1 MRFRLEQSLREG
13 WIGLV
18 LTTIIYP
25 IWIVGASVH
34 RVTGQSSR
42 WYVGLIFYWAGA
54 LIGE

>member
-34 RVTGQSSR
+34 RVHWSKLVDGTGWSD
-42 WYVGLIFYWAGA
+42 FHWAGA
-54 LIGE
+54 A